1 MIVYCYTNK
10 LNGKKYIGI
19 TSRSLDEREKSHLY
33 EAYNKNL
40 STYNVP
46 FKRAIRKY
54 GIDNFDKAILY
65 VCDSFDEACEK
76 EKFYIEKYK
85 TYYKYKNSNG
95 YNATIGGDYISCPK
109 DKVYQIDIDTYD
121 VINIFNSVSQAEHEY
136 GRGILEHCNNIEKQG
151 TPFGYCWYFESDY
164 LKFKKEDLIYHIDC
178 IRINRI
184 VRLTKEGVLID
195 VWNNMTDISKN
206 LHISQCNISMVCNH
220 KRCSAGGYVFMFYK
234 EYLNNGFMIK
244 NNNQDRS
251 ETVLQIDLIGNI
263 IAEYKSLTDA
273 SRKTGINLTSISNVC
288 NGKRNTAGGYIWR
301 KL

>member
-109 DKVYQIDIDTYD
+109 DKVYQIDIDKYKKHCK
-121 VINIFNSVSQAEHEY
+121 NFNYKYEQD
-136 GRGILEHCNNIEKQG
+136 
-151 TPFGYCWYFESDY
+151 TPFVIHDVSMLVPVIKKKLGHKYDNVQIA
-164 LKFKKEDLIYHIDC
+164 KFVIAFIKYMNK
-178 IRINRI
+178 
-184 VRLTKEGVLID
+184 LTV
-195 VWNNMTDISKN
+195 
-206 LHISQCNISMVCNH
+206 
-220 KRCSAGGYVFMFYK
+220 
-234 EYLNNGFMIK
+234 
-244 NNNQDRS
+244 
-251 ETVLQIDLIGNI
+251 
-263 IAEYKSLTDA
+263 
-273 SRKTGINLTSISNVC
+273 
-288 NGKRNTAGGYIWR
+288 
-301 KL
+301 